1 MNVRVLFF
9 GPLVDITGSSAVEI
23 TLSDSPS
30 VQSLLDAVFLKWPA
44 LRAWDANLLTAVNLA
59 YAARGEPIPPGAAAI
74 TISSAMSGNTAC

>member
-9 GPLVDITGSSAVEI
+9 GPLVEITGSSAVEI

-44 LRAWDANLLTAVNLA
+44 LRDWDANLLTAVNLA
-59 YAARGEPIPPGAAAI
+59 YAARGEPIPPGAEVAI
-74 TISSAMSGNTAC
+74 MPPVQGG

>member
-44 LRAWDANLLTAVNLA
+44 LRDWDANLLTAVNLA
-59 YAARGEPIPPGAAAI
+59 YAARGEQIPPGAEVAI
-74 TISSAMSGNTAC
+74 MPPVQGG